1 MKILHFKAVGI
12 CLFLLGLIS
21 PNFSTLQVQG
31 EKAEKENPIVV
42 FSYMKSKNGDYAKME
57 KEIWEPFMN
66 QEIKNGKKVFWA
78 IYDVAYP
85 SGKNTEYDFVAIN
98 VYANMEQLENSSIG
112 FEERIKKVHPNLDLA
127 KLIKRTEDSR
137 DLVWSEAFRLLTSAD
152 SNIGEAAK
160 VIVANRMQSKPDK
173 YNEYMR
179 MELKTFQP
187 AHKISVKQGYRK
199 NWHFLSRAMPYGS
212 EYEYDFM
219 TFDSYDSMTQM
230 AKATPANVWQD
241 AHPDKDIEAMW
252 AELNPEKLRTLMRGE
267 VWKNIIYANGTNKK
281 MAEK

>member
-1 MKILHFKAVGI
+1 MTKLHFKAIGI

-21 PNFSTLQVQG
+21 PSLSTLHAQD
-31 EKAEKENPIVV
+31 EKIEKEDPIVV
-42 FSYMKSKNGDYAKME
+42 FSYMKSKNSDYAKTE
-57 KEIWEPFMN
+57 KEIWKPYMD
-66 QEIKNGKKVFWA
+66 QEIKNKRMVFWA
-78 IYDVAYP
+78 LYSVAFP
-85 SGKNTEYDFVAIN
+85 SGKNTEYDFVTIN
-98 VYANMEQLENSSIG
+98 VYANIEQLENSWVGYEARMKNI
-112 FEERIKKVHPNLDLA
+112 HPSLDFT
-127 KLIKRTEDSR
+127 KLGKRTEDSR
-137 DLVWSEAFRLLTSAD
+137 DLVWNEAFRLLTSAD
-152 SNIGEAAK
+152 SKIGEAAT
-160 VIVANRMQSKPDK
+160 VIVANRMQSKPNK
-173 YNEYMR
+173 YNEYIR

-219 TFDSYDSMTQM
+219 TFDSYDSMAQM

-267 VWKNIIYANGTNKK
+267 VWKNVIYANGTDKRMAKK
-281 MAEK
+281 